1 MAFPRP
7 MNRNLKLDLQYIGTR
22 YRGWQSQPD
31 GRTIQDHLQG
41 ALEKILQQPVAITG
55 AGRTDAG
62 VHARG
67 QVAHFVTGS
76 PMPAERILRG
86 ANALL
91 PADIRVTGIREVP
104 IEFHACRDAV
114 TKHYAYRFA
123 VGEVVSPF
131 AEPFVHHVRGGADVD
146 RMARGADLLVGEHD
160 FSSFCAA
167 ECAVQSRVRRIVLS
181 RVENANG
188 DGIAIFRV
196 AANGFLQHM
205 VRNLAGTLIEIG
217 RHRME
222 PDRIPAILAARDR
235 RAAGPCAPAKG
246 LTLER
251 VDYGERR

>member
-1 MAFPRP
+1 MTFPQP

-22 YRGWQSQPD
+22 YHGWQSQP
-31 GRTIQDHLQG
+31 GGQTVQDL
-41 ALEKILQQPVAITG
+41 LQQALGRILREAVRATG

-67 QVAHFVTGS
+67 QVAHVLTAS
-76 PMPAERILRG
+76 PMPTERILRG

-91 PADIRVTGIREVP
+91 PPDIRIIAVREVP
-104 IEFHACRDAV
+104 IGFHACRDAV

-123 VGEVVSPF
+123 VGEVVPPF
-131 AEPFVHHVRGGADVD
+131 AEPFVHHVRGGADVA
-146 RMARGADLLVGEHD
+146 RMARGAAMLIGRHD

-167 ECAVQSRVRRIVLS
+167 ECIIKDRVRRITLS
-181 RVENANG
+181 RVDDANG
-188 DGIAIFRV
+188 DGIAVFRV
-196 AANGFLQHM
+196 SADGFLQHM

-217 RHRME
+217 RGRME
-222 PDRIPAILAARDR
+222 PDRIGAILAARDR

-251 VDYGERR
+251 VDYGEME